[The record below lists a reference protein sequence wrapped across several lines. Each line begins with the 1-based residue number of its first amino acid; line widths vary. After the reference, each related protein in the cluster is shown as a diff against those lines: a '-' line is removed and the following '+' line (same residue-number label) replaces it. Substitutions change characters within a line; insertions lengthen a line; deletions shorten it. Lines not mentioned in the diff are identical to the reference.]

1 MEDRSQKILKVTSSA
16 FEKGGMIPSK
26 HTCDA
31 ENVSPHISWEGA
43 PEGTKSF
50 VIISYDPDVPM
61 RYISIYT
68 WIHWVVYNIPPDLSS
83 LPEGIPEDET
93 LENGAMQG
101 MTSFKKIGY
110 GGPCPPFGTHRY
122 YFKVYALDTTID
134 LEPKKATKNRVLKAI
149 EGHILAEGELMGRY
163 RRQRQ

>member
-1 MEDRSQKILKVTSSA
+1 MEDRSQKILKVTSLA
-16 FEKGGMIPSK
+16 FEEGGMIPSK

-50 VIISYDPDVPM
+50 VIIAYDPDVPM

-68 WIHWVVYNIPPDLSS
+68 WVHWIVYNIPPDISS
-83 LPEGIPEDET
+83 LTEGIPSDET
-93 LENGAMQG
+93 LDNGAMQG
-101 MTSFKKIGY
+101 MTSFKKAGY

-122 YFKVYALDTTID
+122 YFRVYALDTTID
-134 LEPKKATKNRVLKAI
+134 LEPRITTKKRVLKAI
-149 EGHILAEGELMGRY
+149 EGHVLTEGELMGRY